1 MQRVVSIRHCREAVT
16 RVETFRMNDDRLPS
30 PRPPPADA
38 GDGARPLPPSAQKV
52 ADALRRAGIAAEVR
66 VLADSARTAQ
76 EAASALGIVVGQI
89 AKSLVFKGATSGK
102 AVLVIAAGD
111 NRVDEA
117 KLAALIGEAITR
129 ADAAFVRDAT
139 GYAIG
144 GIPPIGHATAMRIF
158 VDETLARFPIVWA
171 AAGTPHAVFPIAP
184 SELFRVSR
192 GRVADVK
199 QD

>member
-1 MQRVVSIRHCREAVT
+1 M
-16 RVETFRMNDDRLPS
+16 PS
-30 PRPPPADA
+30 
-38 GDGARPLPPSAQKV
+38 SAQRV
-52 ADALRRAGIAAEVR
+52 ADALRRAGVETEVR

-89 AKSLVFKGATSGK
+89 AKSLVFKGATSGQ

-117 KLAALIGEAITR
+117 KLAALLSEGITR
-129 ADAAFVRDAT
+129 ADATFVRAAA

-144 GIPPIGHATAMRIF
+144 GIPPLAHATTMRVF
-158 VDETLARFPIVWA
+158 VDETLARFDLVWA
-171 AAGTPHAVFPIAP
+171 AAGTPHAVFAIAP
-184 SELFRVSR
+184 AELFRVS
-192 GRVADVK
+192 GGYVADVK